1 MPKIV
6 DAEQRRAEIAKA
18 AANAI
23 VAHGIDDVTMVAIAK
38 AAGMTTG
45 AVTHYF
51 ADKDD
56 VILAALRW
64 ADGAMQARTARA
76 LDEHDDVAAIILA
89 ALPHDEA
96 SRTEW
101 LVWCVFYDRATR
113 NPALMAEQ
121 RARDTDWQRMA
132 VQVLS
137 DMRGRGELDPS
148 VDIEAEAH
156 LAVALV
162 DGIGFHAAS
171 DPASWPEE
179 KQQRLVAQYLAR
191 LAPRS

>member
-1 MPKIV
+1 MPRIV

-18 AANAI
+18 AAHAI
-23 VAHGIDDVTMVAIAK
+23 VAHGIDDVTMVAIAR

-64 ADGAMQARTARA
+64 ADGAMQARTAQA
-76 LDEHDDVAAIILA
+76 LEEHDDVAAIILA
-89 ALPHDEA
+89 ALPQDEA

-121 RARDTDWQRMA
+121 RARDAEWQRMA

-137 DMRGRGELDPS
+137 EMRGRGELDPC

-171 DPASWPEE
+171 DPASWPED